1 MDFMTVADAVVE
13 KLKTLPKGR
22 QQEVLDFAEFLG
34 EKEKP
39 KMPRRSMQ
47 GILADLNIKFTE
59 ADLRE
64 ARNEMWRGYTK
75 DTENEK

>member
-1 MDFMTVADAVVE
+1 MTVKEAVIE
-13 KLKTLPKGR
+13 KLEVMPAE
-22 QQEVLDFAEFLG
+22 QQRKVLDFID
-34 EKEKP
+34 
-39 KMPRRSMQ
+39 SMQ
-47 GILADLNIKFTE
+47 SKLKSKPPRKNWQGSLAHLNIKFTE